1 MIPLS
6 LLWEDHDLELL
17 QMTEEQNTISLSAR
31 ISRPTAI
38 CPGCQNPSKRV
49 HSRYVRFP
57 ADLPLVGKR
66 LVLRLT
72 VRKFHCDND
81 ECQRRIFCERLPT
94 LVAAYARTTRR
105 LHQAHLSIALAA
117 GGEGGAR
124 LANRLGMPTSGDTLL
139 RRVHA
144 APLPE
149 TPTPQVIGVDD
160 WAFRRGRT
168 SGTIVCDLERRCPVD
183 LLPDRTSESLSAW
196 LKDHPDVSI
205 ISRDRA
211 SDYAQGAKQG
221 APQATQVADRWHLLK
236 NLRDALKRLA
246 DRFHGP
252 VRNAA
257 EIAAASRSLPLDPAS
272 PIKTENP
279 PEDSE
284 SGQALETPE
293 SPAAQNKWRL
303 LYQQVIELRQQQV
316 SQREIARRTGLDRG
330 TVGRYLK
337 AGTFPERTPGWSRG
351 PKSSLANEHLSHLK
365 RRWDEGCR
373 NASQLF
379 QEVQSQGF
387 RGSYY
392 AVRRA
397 LAKWREP
404 GSSARSSPK
413 NVPAFKVPSASNVA
427 WLLFK
432 REKDLEGTE
441 QRFVQELKTQCPS
454 IKQGAELGQEF
465 IAMIRER
472 QIENWPTW
480 FERATAPDV
489 PQDIRNFAL
498 SLKSDEAAVKAAL
511 SLEWSN
517 GQVEGQ
523 INRLKTLKRQM
534 YGRGSLELLRKR
546 ILLAA

>member
-1 MIPLS
+1 
-6 LLWEDHDLELL
+6 
-17 QMTEEQNTISLSAR
+17 
-31 ISRPTAI
+31 
-38 CPGCQNPSKRV
+38 
-49 HSRYVRFP
+49 
-57 ADLPLVGKR
+57 
-66 LVLRLT
+66 
-72 VRKFHCDND
+72 
-81 ECQRRIFCERLPT
+81 
-94 LVAAYARTTRR
+94 
-105 LHQAHLSIALAA
+105 
-117 GGEGGAR
+117 
-124 LANRLGMPTSGDTLL
+124 
-139 RRVHA
+139 
-144 APLPE
+144 
-149 TPTPQVIGVDD
+149 
-160 WAFRRGRT
+160 
-168 SGTIVCDLERRCPVD
+168 
-183 LLPDRTSESLSAW
+183 
-196 LKDHPDVSI
+196 
-205 ISRDRA
+205 
-211 SDYAQGAKQG
+211 
-221 APQATQVADRWHLLK
+221 LK

-252 VRNAA
+252 VRTAA
-257 EIAAASRSLPLDPAS
+257 EAAAATRNPPRDPAH

-284 SGQALETPE
+284 SDAALETPE
-293 SPAAQNKWRL
+293 SPAAQSKWRL
-303 LYQQVIELRQQQV
+303 LYEQVIELRQQRI

-337 AGTFPERTPGWSRG
+337 AGTFPERTPGWSDGR
-351 PKSSLANEHLSHLK
+351 KSSLGNQHLSHLK
-365 RRWDEGCR
+365 LRWDEGCH

-404 GSSARSSPK
+404 GSSAKKAP
-413 NVPAFKVPSASNVA
+413 VFKVPSASNVA

-432 REKDLEGTE
+432 SEKDLEGME
-441 QRFVQELKTQCPS
+441 QSFVMELKTQCPS
-454 IKQGAELGQEF
+454 IKHGADLGQEF

-489 PQDIRNFAL
+489 PQDIRNFAMG
-498 SLKSDEAAVKAAL
+498 LKSDEAAVKAAL
-511 SLEWSN
+511 SLQWSN

-546 ILLAA
+546 ILLAV